1 MTREELARQVGRPA
15 DASSADPGAVTDVAV
30 VVGQGRLPTDLAGE
44 LMDVLASE
52 REIVVCDLRGIA
64 VPARA
69 ADVLAP
75 AAGYLNHWIGTTV
88 VVCLSDPAVRRAV
101 QAVVPTGH
109 LVLAESVESGLET
122 AMAQR
127 RRVRRVGEQLAP
139 TLTASREA
147 RRFVART
154 LLDWELPRLVPSA
167 TLVVS
172 ELVTNS
178 VIHALT
184 VVDLTLTQA
193 DGLLR
198 VAVRDHGGGR
208 PALGGK
214 DPAESPLSG
223 RGLLIVQGLTRSWGV
238 FPGRASGKTVWA
250 VLDAAAPRERTVP
263 A

>member
-1 MTREELARQVGRPA
+1 VGRPA
-15 DASSADPGAVTDVAV
+15 DASSADPAALSDVAL

-52 REIVVCDLRGIA
+52 NEIVVCDLRGVA
-64 VPARA
+64 APACA
-69 ADVLAP
+69 ADALAP
-75 AAGYLNHWIGTTV
+75 AADYLTHWLGTTV
-88 VVCLSDPAVRRAV
+88 VVCVSDAAVQQAV
-101 QAVVPTGH
+101 QAVVAADH
-109 LVLAESVESGLET
+109 LVVAESVEAGLE
-122 AMAQR
+122 AAVVRR

-154 LLDWELPRLVPSA
+154 LLDWELPRLVPPA

-178 VIHALT
+178 VVHALT
-184 VVDLTLTQA
+184 VVDLTLTRA
-193 DGLLR
+193 DSLLR
-198 VAVRDHGGGR
+198 IGVRDHGGGR
-208 PALGGK
+208 PAPGST

-223 RGLLIVQGLTRSWGV
+223 RGLLIVEALTRSWGV
-238 FPGRASGKTVWA
+238 FPGRTSGKTVWA
-250 VLDAAAPRERTVP
+250 LLDAAAPRERTVN